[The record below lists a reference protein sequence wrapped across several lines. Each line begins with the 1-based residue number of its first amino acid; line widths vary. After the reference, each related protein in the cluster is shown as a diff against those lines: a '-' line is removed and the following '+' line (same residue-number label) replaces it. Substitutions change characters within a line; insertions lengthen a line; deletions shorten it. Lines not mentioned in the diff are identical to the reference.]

1 MSPSSSSDN
10 TKREGGGKLNE
21 QKHSFRL
28 HQRVITPTYPTEGDY
43 ISLNSEQFLVFLA
56 LVFMAYKAFKSFRE
70 LKSYLKLLRR
80 PGGDT
85 PRVTHRQYN
94 SEEDDDG
101 FGIVLDDD
109 DDRDGDGGGE
119 AKLD

>member
-1 MSPSSSSDN
+1 
-10 TKREGGGKLNE
+10 
-21 QKHSFRL
+21 
-28 HQRVITPTYPTEGDY
+28 
-43 ISLNSEQFLVFLA
+43 
-56 LVFMAYKAFKSFRE
+56 
-70 LKSYLKLLRR
+70 LKLLRR
-80 PGGDT
+80 PGGDM
-85 PRVTHRQYN
+85 RVTHRQYN